1 MVKNTNLVIQN
12 DLAADIALST
22 LAARTALQVSAQFVA
37 ITATFLMKRV
47 KYFLKLEG
55 VTSGEGPYLVGLAR
69 GDMSAGEISAALVER
84 NTSGPGDTTQSL
96 TEDVS
101 FSILQNSVRML
112 GRNGKGDGV
121 LLLEAEIPLGKGIPW
136 AEGTG
141 WQLFVFNAGN
151 AALTTGAIIAGI
163 AQYWGVWLR
172 D

>member
-1 MVKNTNLVIQN
+1 MAIKSSNLVIQN

-47 KYFLKLEG
+47 KYFLKISGL
-55 VTSGEGPYLVGLAR
+55 TDGEGPILVGLAR

-84 NTSGPGDTTQSL
+84 NTAGPTDTTQSL

-101 FSILQNSVRML
+101 FSIHQNSVRM
-112 GRNGKGDGV
+112 GKQDGDSTNV
-121 LLLEAEIPLGKGIPW
+121 YFDYEFSLGKGVPW
-136 AEGTG
+136 GEGAG
-141 WQLFVFNAGN
+141 WQLFVFNADN
-151 AALTTGAIIAGI
+151 AALTTGAVIKGI